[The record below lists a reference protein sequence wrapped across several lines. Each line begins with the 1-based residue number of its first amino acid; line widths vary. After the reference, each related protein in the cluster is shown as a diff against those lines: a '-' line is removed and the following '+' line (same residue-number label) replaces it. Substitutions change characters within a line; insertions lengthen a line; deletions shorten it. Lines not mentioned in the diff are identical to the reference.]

1 MDHDNLSK
9 VDQFKLLTET
19 AAGTPMGTLL
29 RKFWHPI
36 AVAEQLEKGKAQ
48 ALRVL
53 GEDLTLYRGMS
64 GRPYLIGGRCAHRC
78 TVLNTGVI
86 QDEQIRCMYHGWRYD
101 GTGLCTDI
109 PAEKQPR
116 SRPIRIPS

>member
-36 AVAEQLEKGKAQ
+36 AVSAKA
-48 ALRVL
+48 
-53 GEDLTLYRGMS
+53 
-64 GRPYLIGGRCAHRC
+64 
-78 TVLNTGVI
+78 
-86 QDEQIRCMYHGWRYD
+86 
-101 GTGLCTDI
+101 
-109 PAEKQPR
+109 
-116 SRPIRIPS
+116 